1 MFYFV
6 CMPKLQITEDSSPT
20 LVHDTLGVT
29 YHSVFGAKGESEYVF
44 IQQSELENRLNT
56 QNEVKIIEIGLGTG
70 LNAWLTYQLAQKY
83 PQTKVLYTAFE
94 IFPLNKDILTPYY
107 QMLNDAFFAEIIA
120 NFPQNTVI
128 DNFETD
134 FRYLSWL
141 DADLP
146 QSTADIIFYDAFA
159 PKACP
164 ELWTEQAIHKA
175 VNALKSGG
183 IMTTFSIT
191 GAIKRMLKTM
201 PVHVY
206 TPKGFGKKRE
216 MLKIV
221 KINSDVKHCE
231 TL

>member
-1 MFYFV
+1 
-6 CMPKLQITEDSSPT
+6 MPVLQITHDNSPT
-20 LVHDTLGVT
+20 LIHDTLGVT
-29 YHSVFGAKGESEYVF
+29 YHSIFGAKGESEYVF

-70 LNAWLTYQLAQKY
+70 LNAWLTYQLARKY
-83 PQTKVLYTAFE
+83 PQTKVIYTAFE
-94 IFPLNKDILTPYY
+94 IFPLSRDILMPYY
-107 QMLNDAFFAEIIA
+107 ETLNNDAFFAEIIA

-146 QSTADIIFYDAFA
+146 ENIADIIFYDAFA

-175 VNALKSGG
+175 VTSLKSGG
-183 IMTTFSIT
+183 VMTTFSIT
-191 GAIKRMLKTM
+191 GALKRMLKPM
-201 PVHVY
+201 PVCVY

-221 KINSDVKHCE
+221 KISRDVKHCE